1 MAIIWSLFSL
11 WLVLSRAEGSILDPL
26 QGRDESENTS
36 LAPTTTPGD
45 VWTDSQ
51 GLYPY
56 LSPGTLPLI
65 IGEVGNF
72 QDGLQKSTGWLVARD
87 SPTPVVIQTTQFVAT
102 QASNVVQQDTS
113 VLRILDAVELDWSD
127 VDPVCNFAATF
138 IPLLNV
144 QKTVAQ
150 QVRHVVTELPV
161 AALVITASRDDAS
174 TLN

>member
-1 MAIIWSLFSL
+1 M
-11 WLVLSRAEGSILDPL
+11 
-26 QGRDESENTS
+26 
-36 LAPTTTPGD
+36 
-45 VWTDSQ
+45 
-51 GLYPY
+51 
-56 LSPGTLPLI
+56 
-65 IGEVGNF
+65 
-72 QDGLQKSTGWLVARD
+72 

-138 IPLLNV
+138 IPHLNV

-150 QVRHVVTELPV
+150 QVRHVVMELPV